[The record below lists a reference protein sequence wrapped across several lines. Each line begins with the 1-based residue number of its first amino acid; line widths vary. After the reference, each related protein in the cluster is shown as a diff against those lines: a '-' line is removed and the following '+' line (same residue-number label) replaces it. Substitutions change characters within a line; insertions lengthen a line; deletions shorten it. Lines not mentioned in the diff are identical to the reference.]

1 MILTKEVGIWYNK
14 SNPTLT
20 AEERVRRR
28 KQLQEVAV
36 SLGYTMTYDNTIA
49 IKELEGQLKR
59 DAIIIDIVERKIG
72 KNS

>member
-1 MILTKEVGIWYNK
+1 
-14 SNPTLT
+14 
-20 AEERVRRR
+20 
-28 KQLQEVAV
+28 
-36 SLGYTMTYDNTIA
+36 MTYDNTIA